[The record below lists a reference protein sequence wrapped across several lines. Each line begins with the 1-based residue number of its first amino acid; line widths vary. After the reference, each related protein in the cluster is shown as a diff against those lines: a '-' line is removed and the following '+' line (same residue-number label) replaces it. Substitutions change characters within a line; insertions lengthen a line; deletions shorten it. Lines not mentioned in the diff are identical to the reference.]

1 MCLVVNIDD
10 NDLSSEDNNVLEA
23 EESENSDI
31 NIYISMM
38 VETIKITPIIEFN
51 LRSTL
56 DIQSP
61 KSHDYC
67 VFYRPEFCIFN
78 TFFIRNSKELD
89 RIGPVVIQE

>member
-1 MCLVVNIDD
+1 
-10 NDLSSEDNNVLEA
+10 
-23 EESENSDI
+23 
-31 NIYISMM
+31 MM